1 MNIDYAEIFKIYYL
15 VLNSLCRIPN
25 QFLTNKKENHKL
37 PLSTTFIALI
47 TFSVFY
53 RVFAKLFTSIKLFSS
68 IYLLKH
74 RLYWSGSCRW
84 WILLVSVQATFRCCQ
99 LSPVTV
105 ISIDYTFT
113 CENYHHASA
122 AACLASVIRAW
133 RKHGSLGRPFWTLFS
148 LYRDFNNSDASLICE
163 SECWTCSLPTSTT
176 VALAI
181 VGGSCVSISIK
192 AHILKGN
199 AFVFLYANL
208 VPSQE
213 KVVTNLFLLLRPHS
227 ICFLSDKIP
236 PNF

>member
-1 MNIDYAEIFKIYYL
+1 M
-15 VLNSLCRIPN
+15 
-25 QFLTNKKENHKL
+25 T
-37 PLSTTFIALI
+37 
-47 TFSVFY
+47 
-53 RVFAKLFTSIKLFSS
+53 AKLFTSIKLSSS

-105 ISIDYTFT
+105 ISFNSAFT

-122 AACLASVIRAW
+122 AACLASVIRTW
-133 RKHGSLGRPFWTLFS
+133 RQHGSLGWPFWTLFHCIVIS
-148 LYRDFNNSDASLICE
+148 TTATFLWYVNLTFL
-163 SECWTCSLPTSTT
+163 LPTSTT

-181 VGGSCVSISIK
+181 VGGSCVSISII

-199 AFVFLYANL
+199 AFVLLYANL